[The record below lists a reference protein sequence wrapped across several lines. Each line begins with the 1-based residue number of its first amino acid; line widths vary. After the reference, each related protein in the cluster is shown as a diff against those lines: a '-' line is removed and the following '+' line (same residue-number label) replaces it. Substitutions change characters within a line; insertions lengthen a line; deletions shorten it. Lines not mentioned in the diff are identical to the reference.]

1 MRWLDS
7 VTDSMDMNL
16 SKLCE
21 IVKGR
26 AVWHTAVRGVTK
38 LGHNLVTEQQHDSP
52 KKLDVI
58 SCTGPQALEPQGKR
72 EM

>member
-38 LGHNLVTEQQHDSP
+38 LGHNLVTEQQQV
-52 KKLDVI
+52 KKNII
-58 SCTGPQALEPQGKR
+58 SFLPHTT
-72 EM
+72 